1 MKPRIVVLASGSGSN
16 FQSIINSI
24 NASFIDAKIVRLIA
38 SRDGI
43 GAIDRAIKAD
53 IPFKV
58 INKKHFDT
66 SERFE
71 SSLLQE
77 LVDAQPDLIVLAG
90 YLVQVPVQVIKT
102 FEGKII
108 NIHPSLL
115 PAYGGKGFYGSNVHT
130 AVIQDRQ
137 KESGCTVHVVTEEY
151 DKGPILAQSRVPVF
165 EDDTPES
172 LAARVLAKEHEVLP
186 QTIKQLLNQ

>member
-24 NASFIDAKIVRLIA
+24 NAGFIDATIVRLIA

-43 GAIDRAIKAD
+43 GAIERASTAG
-53 IPFKV
+53 IPFTV
-58 INKKHFDT
+58 INKRNFD
-66 SERFE
+66 SNDSFE

-77 LVDAQPDLIVLAG
+77 LIEARPDLIVLAG
-90 YLVQVPVQVIKT
+90 YLVQIPVRVIRN

-115 PAYGGKGFYGSNVHT
+115 PAYGGKGFYGSKVHA
-130 AVIQDRQ
+130 AVIQDKQ
-137 KESGCTVHVVTEEY
+137 KESGCTVHLVTEEY
-151 DKGPILAQSRVPVF
+151 DEGPILAQSSVPVLD
-165 EDDTPES
+165 DDTPES
-172 LAARVLAKEHEVLP
+172 LAARVLKKEHEILP
-186 QTIKQLLNQ
+186 QIIKQLLNQ